1 MRILVWFRADLRT
14 DDNTALAAAARDATR
29 GVAAV
34 FAVCP
39 RQWRAHDWGD
49 AKVEFVLRNLACLR
63 ERLLKLNIPL
73 RIVTTPAFDGVPA
86 ALRRLAQDLDCDA
99 VYANREL
106 EVNEAR
112 RDAAVRAALE
122 RDGRT
127 LRLFDDQTILPPES
141 VRTGEGRFYTV
152 FTPFKRAWLARL
164 AAVGDVTPLGP
175 PRRQPELLCAPDD
188 VPEEVAGFDRGRG
201 LAELWPAGENVALAR
216 LGRFIDERIATYK
229 SRRDYPGIGGTS
241 RLSPYLAAGVLSPR
255 RCLAG
260 ARAANEGHAGERRP
274 GPSCWI
280 SELVWREFYRHVLVG
295 FPRVSMGR
303 AFKPATEQIAWRESP
318 ADFAAWQAGRTGV
331 PIVDAGLRQL
341 AAEGWMHNRVRMI
354 VAMFLAKDL
363 LLDWRL
369 GERHFMRHLVD
380 GDLASNNGGWQWSAS
395 TGTDAAPYFR
405 IFNPYSQSAKFD
417 PDGAYIRAYVPEL
430 RDVPAAALH
439 DPDALAAART
449 GAAAAYPLPI
459 CDRTA
464 TRQRVLAAFRVA
476 AP

>member
-1 MRILVWFRADLRT
+1 MRVLVWFRSDLRT

-29 GVAAV
+29 GVVGV

-39 RQWRAHDWGD
+39 QQWQTHDWGD
-49 AKVEFVLRNLACLR
+49 AKVEFVLRNVACLR
-63 ERLLKLNIPL
+63 ERLLGLNIPL
-73 RIVTTPAFDGVPA
+73 RIVTAPRFADVPA
-86 ALRRLAQDLDCDA
+86 ALQRLAAELDCDA

-127 LRLFDDQTILPPES
+127 VRLFDDQTILPPEA
-141 VRTGEGRFYTV
+141 VRTAEGRFFTV

-164 AAVGDVTPLGP
+164 EAAGEVAPQRP
-175 PRRQPELLCAPDD
+175 PRRQAELICAPDE
-188 VPEEVAGFDRGRG
+188 VPEQVPGFDLSRG
-201 LAELWPAGENVALAR
+201 LPELWPAGENAALAR

-229 SRRDYPGIGGTS
+229 SRRDYPGTAATS
-241 RLSPYLAAGVLSPR
+241 RLSPYLSAGVLSPR
-255 RCLAG
+255 RCLAE
-260 ARAANEGHAGERRP
+260 ARAANDGYAGERRP

-303 AFKPATEQIAWRESP
+303 AFKPATEQIAWRDSP
-318 ADFAAWQAGRTGV
+318 ADLAAWQAGRTGV
-331 PIVDAGLRQL
+331 PIVDAGMRQL

-405 IFNPYSQSAKFD
+405 IFNPFRQSARFD
-417 PDGAYIRAYVPEL
+417 PHGAYIRAYVPEL
-430 RDVPAAALH
+430 RDVPATALH
-439 DPDALAAART
+439 DPAALAAERR
-449 GAAAAYPLPI
+449 GAAADYPPPI
-459 CDRTA
+459 CDLRA
-464 TRQRVLAAFRVA
+464 TRARVLAAFRDA

>member
-1 MRILVWFRADLRT
+1 MRVLVWFRSDLRT

-29 GVAAV
+29 GVVGV

-39 RQWRAHDWGD
+39 QQWQTHDWGD
-49 AKVEFVLRNLACLR
+49 AKVEFVLRNVACLR
-63 ERLLKLNIPL
+63 ERLLGLNIPL
-73 RIVTTPAFDGVPA
+73 RIVTAPRFADVPA
-86 ALRRLAQDLDCDA
+86 ALQRLAAELDCDA

-127 LRLFDDQTILPPES
+127 LRLFDDQTILPPEA
-141 VRTGEGRFYTV
+141 VRTAEGRFFTV

-164 AAVGDVTPLGP
+164 EAVGEVAPQRP
-175 PRRQPELLCAPDD
+175 PRRQAELICAPDE
-188 VPEEVAGFDRGRG
+188 VPEQVPGFDLSRG
-201 LAELWPAGENVALAR
+201 LPELWPAGENAALAR

-229 SRRDYPGIGGTS
+229 SRRDYPGAAATS
-241 RLSPYLAAGVLSPR
+241 RLSPYLSAGVLSPR
-255 RCLAG
+255 RCLAE
-260 ARAANEGHAGERRP
+260 ARAANDGYVGERRP

-303 AFKPATEQIAWRESP
+303 AFKPATEQIAWRDSP
-318 ADFAAWQAGRTGV
+318 ADLAAWQAGRTGV
-331 PIVDAGLRQL
+331 PIVDAGMRQL

-369 GERHFMRHLVD
+369 GERHFLRHLVD

-405 IFNPYSQSAKFD
+405 IFNPFRQSARFD
-417 PDGAYIRAYVPEL
+417 PHGAYIRAYVPEL
-430 RDVPAAALH
+430 RDVPATALH
-439 DPDALAAART
+439 DPAARGRGLSAADLRSARDARA
-449 GAAAAYPLPI
+449 GAGSVP
-459 CDRTA
+459 
-464 TRQRVLAAFRVA
+464 
-476 AP
+476 